1 MDLAFPCSS
10 ISATATPPAREARLF
25 FFLFPPV
32 GDGSDFGD
40 IECSDFGDIECSC
53 IVEGSV
59 RGGGGKTLELE
70 DDGAVSLGT
79 IKGGSGGED
88 SALPSILVPLLLA
101 LTWPLSLSEP
111 HISHLSPPLFLCDD
125 KALVVIVIMMIV
137 AIYLISALRTRP

>member
-53 IVEGSV
+53 IVEGSI

-70 DDGAVSLGT
+70 DDGGE
-79 IKGGSGGED
+79 GGEG

-101 LTWPLSLSEP
+101 LTWPLSLYLNSFNDASKP
-111 HISHLSPPLFLCDD
+111 HISHLSPPLFLCD